1 MAQLLYRLGKLTY
14 LNRWKTLVVW
24 LLLIAGMAAAAG
36 RGTEGAA
43 WWATVLARAGEATFA
58 AAVGAATAGC
68 SRGAVLGAGTLV

>member
-1 MAQLLYRLGKLTY
+1 
-14 LNRWKTLVVW
+14 
-24 LLLIAGMAAAAG
+24 MAAAAG

-43 WWATVLARAGEATFA
+43 WWATVLARAGAATFA